1 VTESTSDMKDTAK
14 PLADTRSWLRD
25 RLLHECEVMATHA
38 LSSGVKVPDPVVRSL
53 AVAMAQALPGGAK
66 VTSAAG
72 SDSRTE
78 LRQTGND
85 TLQQYWPGD
94 GLREL
99 AFAHNRLVE
108 LVAPATPRTI
118 QYLYGHLQRPGV
130 WGFLGKVPF
139 VRRSMFAAI
148 LFLLSFVLIRVSPH
162 VNVFPEGGSTLE
174 SARWPLLLQE
184 LYYLAAAGLGA
195 SFAVLF
201 EVNRYT
207 LKAAFDPI
215 DEPVYWTRFALG
227 LIAGVLMAELV
238 PADASEPVYHGVAKP
253 TLALLG
259 GFSASVLYRIL
270 VHLRNTVESFI
281 LPGSNHEF
289 DPQGRTV
296 RGELPDMAARDRLK
310 VLASLIGWR
319 RRLGSGATPEQL
331 KEEIDGL
338 LAELT
343 AADEDRKYAF

>member
-1 VTESTSDMKDTAK
+1 VTEPTSDVKDTAK
-14 PLADTRSWLRD
+14 PRADARLWLHD
-25 RLLHECEVMATHA
+25 LLLHECEAMATHA
-38 LSSGVKVPDPVVRSL
+38 LSCGLKVPEPVVRAL
-53 AVAMAQALPGGAK
+53 AVAMARAVPRGAK
-66 VTSAAG
+66 VTAGDG

-78 LRQTGND
+78 SQRTGND
-85 TLQQYWPGD
+85 TPQPHRPDD
-94 GLREL
+94 GLGQL

-130 WGFLGKVPF
+130 WGALGKVPF
-139 VRRSMFAAI
+139 VRRSMCAAI
-148 LFLLSFVLIRVSPH
+148 LFLLGFVLIRVSPY
-162 VNVFPEGGSTLE
+162 VNVLPESGNSLE
-174 SARWPLLLQE
+174 SAGWPLLLRE
-184 LYYLAAAGLGA
+184 LYYLTAAGLGA

-215 DEPVYWTRFALG
+215 HEPVYWMRFALG
-227 LIAGVLMAELV
+227 LIAGVLLAQLV
-238 PADASEPVYHGVAKP
+238 PADSGKSLYHGVAKP

-259 GFSASVLYRIL
+259 GFSASVVYRIL

-281 LPGSNHEF
+281 LPGSNDEF

-296 RGELPDMAARDRLK
+296 KAELPDTAARDRLK
-310 VLASLIGWR
+310 VLAGLIALQ

-343 AADEDRKYAF
+343 AADEDGKYAF